1 MAINPYH
8 TVEEL
13 DGIRCSI
20 IEKGI
25 SAERAEYIKQILTT
39 SKQTVIDHAE
49 PDGKHTIGVT
59 DITFNCLHALYS
71 RKLKLAN
78 GRLVTPSIWT
88 SGKANEGFYWENRQ

>member
-13 DGIRCSI
+13 DGIRCSV

-25 SAERAEYIKQILTT
+25 SPERAEFIKGILEA
-39 SKQTVIDHAE
+39 SNQKVVEVIDAE
-49 PDGKHTIGVT
+49 GRHTIGVT
-59 DITFNCLHALYS
+59 DITFNCLYALYG
-71 RKLKLAN
+71 RRLKTTD

-88 SGKANEGFYWENRQ
+88 NEKVNEGFYWENRR

>member
-25 SAERAEYIKQILTT
+25 SAERAKFITTILTA
-39 SKQTVIDHAE
+39 SKQKVVDITEAE
-49 PDGKHTIGVT
+49 GKHSIGVT
-59 DITFNCLHALYS
+59 DITFNCLYALYG
-71 RKLKLAN
+71 RRLKTAD
-78 GRLVTPSIWT
+78 GHLVTPSIWT
-88 SGKANEGFYWENRQ
+88 SEKPNVGFYWENRE